1 MTAAAGSAE
10 ASALDATVSVT
21 YSARVV
27 DALRARIARVREF
40 CEAEG
45 LTEVLAILDEK
56 E

>member
-1 MTAAAGSAE
+1 MTSSADVR
-10 ASALDATVSVT
+10 ASALDASVSVT

-27 DALRARIARVREF
+27 DGLRARIQRVREF

-45 LTEVLAILDEK
+45 LSEVLAILDE

>member
-1 MTAAAGSAE
+1 MPVAAGAAQ

-27 DALRARIARVREF
+27 DGLRARLARVREF